1 MNNLYK
7 KSGLFYF
14 FALFSVLL
22 ISSCGTPQN
31 VIYFSDLDSSNVSSI
46 PVAKF
51 KEPLIQTDDILSINI
66 QTLEIEAPPG
76 LNQTSITGTGTTSSP
91 SSSED
96 RSSAKEGAAAS
107 GFLVD
112 EDGNVEIPMI
122 GTIKLAGLTTNQAR
136 ELVRTKAAKYYKEP
150 TVQVR
155 FANYKVTILGEV
167 TRPSTYTVPY
177 KKVTVLDAISMAG
190 DLTIYGKRENV
201 LLMRENGDHKD
212 VVRLDLNSST
222 LMASQYYYLKQN
234 DIIYVQPSKAK
245 SSANNA
251 ARVQLITIAISIAT
265 LLTTLLIRL

>member
-1 MNNLYK
+1 MNNMYK
-7 KSGLFYF
+7 KCGLVYF
-14 FALFSVLL
+14 LAFFSILF
-22 ISSCGTPQN
+22 ISSCGSTQN
-31 VIYFSDLDSSNVSSI
+31 VIYFSDLDSSNVSTV

-66 QTLEIEAPPG
+66 QTLDIDAPPG
-76 LNQTSITGTGTTSSP
+76 LNQSKTSTGSSG
-91 SSSED
+91 SSED
-96 RSSAKEGAAAS
+96 KSASQDGAAAS

-136 ELVRTKAAKYYKEP
+136 ELVRTHAAKYYKDP

-155 FANYKVTILGEV
+155 FANYKITILGEV

-190 DLTIYGKRENV
+190 DLTIYGKRENI

>member
-7 KSGLFYF
+7 KSGLFYLL
-14 FALFSVLL
+14 AFSFIVL

-31 VIYFSDLDSSNVSSI
+31 VIYFSDLDSTKVNSI

-66 QTLEIEAPPG
+66 QTLDIDAPPG
-76 LNQTSITGTGTTSSP
+76 LNQSTSST
-91 SSSED
+91 SSSSSSTED
-96 RSSAKEGAAAS
+96 KSSSQQGAVAT

-122 GTIKLAGLTTNQAR
+122 GPLKLAGLTTNQAR
-136 ELVRTKAAKYYKEP
+136 ELVRKSAAKYYKDP

-155 FANYKVTILGEV
+155 FANYKITILGEV

-190 DLTIYGKRENV
+190 DLTIYGKRENI

-212 VVRLDLNSST
+212 VVRLDLNSSS

-245 SSANNA
+245 SAANNA
-251 ARVQLITIAISIAT
+251 PRVQLITIAISVAT
-265 LLTTLLIRL
+265 LITTILLRF